1 MSNSGFQGASIPC
14 NSPDTQVPSL
24 LLFSQSSDFILNFIT
39 KALCE
44 HVCIQLVRI
53 GKSRQGIFL

>member
-1 MSNSGFQGASIPC
+1 MSNSGFQGDSIPY

-24 LLFSQSSDFILNFIT
+24 LLFSQSSDFILNFIA

-44 HVCIQLVRI
+44 HVCIQLV
-53 GKSRQGIFL
+53 